1 MMGRELR
8 AHSSRALHDGP
19 RGPRVREFGKN
30 ESSTSISQPFGG
42 LAPTLAG
49 RINRQQLSPLLMGL
63 GVQGGKKAQRF
74 QRRLESGKLKGPLAD
89 AIQSIQQF
97 APGMIPNAQALG
109 ERVSREGETAV
120 KGLQDAIAA
129 AQGRMPAYL
138 QATDEALG
146 ASREALTG
154 SRDVFAQARAA
165 LPALQAAS
173 NRGLAGA
180 DEALNLARAY
190 TSGPAVAGAEDAV
203 GRARELLRGRA
214 AEGGASSALAL
225 AQRYANRA
233 ASPIADED
241 LYQVA
246 TRRVLQQVRPGLA
259 ARGLEGGG
267 GGAQMETEALR
278 NMTFDFAQRRAAEQ
292 QATMQ
297 GLQSAAQ
304 GLSGIQQGAISGLGG
319 ATANL
324 GGLQQGALAGLGN
337 AATGLQGAARSSAE
351 LGQSLLPYIAGIN
364 TAAGGI
370 GSAAQQGANINQA
383 GVGMAGANVNAVNQ
397 LGQVLSQQFGIPM
410 QAAQQML
417 GLLSGGVQPS
427 TQLLGAVGPIA
438 TPSSKGFRAI

>member
-1 MMGRELR
+1 MMGHELR
-8 AHSSRALHDGP
+8 AHSSRALHDAP

-30 ESSTSISQPFGG
+30 ESSTNIAQPFGA

-74 QRRLESGKLKGPLAD
+74 QAQLESGQLKGPLAD
-89 AIQSIQQF
+89 AIRSIQQF
-97 APGMIPNAQALG
+97 APGMIPEAQAIG
-109 ERVSREGETAV
+109 KRVSTEGEAAV
-120 KGLQDAIAA
+120 RSLQDAIGA

-138 QATDEALG
+138 TATDEALA
-146 ASREALTG
+146 ASREGLAG
-154 SRDVFAQARAA
+154 SRDLYGQAKAA
-165 LPALQAAS
+165 LPGLQAAS
-173 NRGLAGA
+173 ARGLTGA
-180 DEALNLARAY
+180 EDALNLARGY
-190 TSGPAVAGAEDAV
+190 TTGPAVTGAEDAV
-203 GRARELLRGRA
+203 ARARELLRGGA
-214 AEGGASSALAL
+214 AEGGASSALSL
-225 AQRYANRA
+225 AQKYADRA

-267 GGAQMETEALR
+267 GGAQMETDALR

-292 QATMQ
+292 AQTVQ
-297 GLQSAAQ
+297 GLQSASS
-304 GLSGIQQGAISGLGG
+304 GLAGIQQGNISGLGG
-319 ATANL
+319 ATSNL

-337 AATGLQGAARSSAE
+337 AATGVQNAARSSAE
-351 LGQSLLPYIAGIN
+351 LGQTVLPYLQGIN
-364 TAAGGI
+364 AAAGGI

-383 GVGMAGANVNAVNQ
+383 GVSMAGANVNAVNQ

-410 QAAQQML
+410 QAASQML
-417 GLLSGGVQPS
+417 AMLTGGVQPS
-427 TQLLGAVGPIA
+427 TQLVGATGPIA